1 MKFEYTKQF
10 TKNYNKAVKGGF
22 SKKIDELLHIVKNNP
37 FEDYPPFKKLYGG
50 QYSRRIND
58 QHRLVYD
65 VYEDKVVFLRCW
77 GHYDD

>member
-1 MKFEYTKQF
+1 MKIEFHKRFLKDFE
-10 TKNYNKAVKGGF
+10 KAKKTNTVKRI
-22 SKKIDELLHIVKNNP
+22 KHIIEIIKNNP

-65 VYEDKVVFLRCW
+65 VYKDKVVFLRCW